1 MSSNTGIVSAID
13 QHYRSNPKKFVE
25 RLYQMSLN
33 QKLDLPILGEGE
45 PIIPHPDNK
54 KRWSGIALQWMA
66 YGYGVSF
73 TPLQTLT
80 FYNAIANNGE
90 MVKPQF

>member
-1 MSSNTGIVSAID
+1 MD
-13 QHYRSNPKKFVE
+13 
-25 RLYQMSLN
+25 RLYAMNLN
-33 QKLDLPILGEGE
+33 DSLDLPIIGEPS
-45 PIIPHPDNK
+45 PIIPDPRVKNG
-54 KRWSGIALQWMA
+54 RWSGIALQWMA

-90 MVKPQF
+90 MVKPRFLREVKE